1 MSGFGNTFR
10 QSLNQSVFRGAA
22 LPTLTNIYVSLH
34 TGDPGAD
41 GQTANEVS
49 GGSYAR
55 YNSTANSTYW
65 AAATAADPSTIANA
79 QAFTF
84 TTATGNW
91 GTITHF
97 GLWNHAT
104 NTAAANYIGGAAL
117 TASQVV
123 NSGNTAS
130 FATGAIVH
138 SFDSV

>member
-10 QSLNQSVFRGAA
+10 KTLNEYVFRGG
-22 LPTLTNIYVSLH
+22 TLTQTHIFVSLH

-55 YNSTANSTYW
+55 YDSTNDSTFW
-65 AAATAADPSTIANA
+65 AAASTADPSVIANA

-84 TTATGNW
+84 VTATANW
-91 GTITHF
+91 GTVTHF

-104 NTAAANYIGGAAL
+104 NTAAANFIGSAAL
-117 TASQVV
+117 TASQVI
-123 NSGNTAS
+123 NNGNTAS
-130 FATGAIVH
+130 FATSALTH